1 MLAFLAQSC
10 YNAITGSVW
19 SSSPRWL
26 TTSHR
31 PMILACFG
39 TATTRMCEDLSY
51 RNIMDYA
58 SEIKS
63 RLTMPEMMLHYGFE
77 LDRAGFCKCPLHSE
91 KSGSFK
97 AYPGDRGFSC
107 FGCGAHGSVI
117 DFVMLYFGLSF
128 KDALVKINDDFSLG
142 LPIGEK
148 LDRRKQL
155 EMQRQSFMRKRE
167 MNARKAEQERLESD
181 YWEAFDEWKRLDD
194 NRRNYAPKTPS
205 EPLHPLF
212 VEALKNIAGAEYN
225 LSCAEIARYEYEKQ
239 K

>member
-1 MLAFLAQSC
+1 MK
-10 YNAITGSVW
+10 
-19 SSSPRWL
+19 
-26 TTSHR
+26 
-31 PMILACFG
+31 
-39 TATTRMCEDLSY
+39 
-51 RNIMDYA
+51 IMDYA
-58 SEIKS
+58 REIKS

-77 LDRAGFCKCPLHSE
+77 LDRSGFCKCPLHSE

-128 KDALVKINDDFSLG
+128 KDALVKINEDFSLG

-155 EMQRQSFMRKRE
+155 EMNKSAFERKRKIE
-167 MNARKAEQERLESD
+167 AEKKRREQIEND
-181 YWEAFDEWKRLDD
+181 YWTAFDEWKRLDD
-194 NRRNYAPKTPS
+194 NKRNYAPKTPTD
-205 EPLHPLF
+205 PIHPLF

-225 LSCAEIARYEYEKQ
+225 LSCAEIARYEYEKRRQ
-239 K
+239 